1 MKPVHGLSR
10 NVNLRIYIY
19 FFAHDNLQLFLNHF
33 IKKSLAFFKCQGTFN
48 LVDRLQNIQI
58 RLIPNCRV

>member
-19 FFAHDNLQLFLNHF
+19 FFVVYNLQLLLFH
-33 IKKSLAFFKCQGTFN
+33 IKKKSLALLKCQGTFN
-48 LVDRLQNIQI
+48 LVERLQSI
-58 RLIPNCRV
+58 